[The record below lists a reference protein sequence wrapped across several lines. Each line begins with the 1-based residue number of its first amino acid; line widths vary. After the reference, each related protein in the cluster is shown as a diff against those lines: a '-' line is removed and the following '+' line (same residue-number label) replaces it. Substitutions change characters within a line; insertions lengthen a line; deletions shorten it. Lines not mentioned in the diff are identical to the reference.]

1 MRRRLLAGAVAFAVV
16 TAVLIYLSA
25 TEWFKTPGL
34 GPVVIAIAG
43 VGIAFAVTLLT
54 AGLQNRKALQSALI
68 AVGVGV
74 VLYFLAAAAARRGH
88 VRR

>member
-1 MRRRLLAGAVAFAVV
+1 MKRRLLAGAVAFAFV
-16 TAVLIYLSA
+16 TAVLIYFSA

-43 VGIAFAVTLLT
+43 AGIAFAVTLLS
-54 AGLQNRKALQSALI
+54 AGLKNRKALQSALI

-74 VLYFLAAAAARRGH
+74 VLYFLLQPLLNEATF
-88 VRR
+88 V

>member
-1 MRRRLLAGAVAFAVV
+1 M
-16 TAVLIYLSA
+16 LIYLSA
-25 TEWFKTPGL
+25 TQWCKTPGL

-54 AGLQNRKALQSALI
+54 AGLKNRKALQTALT

-74 VLYFLAAAAARRGH
+74 VLYFRCSPCSTRP
-88 VRR
+88 RS